1 MFHKAVDP
9 LRPAQFSEFI
19 GQANLKNDIEI
30 LIKAAKKREQMPEHI
45 LVSGPPGTGKTT
57 IAHIVANHLDVNL
70 HAVNAPNVEKP
81 GDIAALLTS
90 MDRPSI
96 IFIDEIHRLDTKSE
110 ELLYSALEDGKIDVL
125 LGDGYTAK
133 SLTLPLQPFTL
144 IAATTQPG
152 LLSAPLRDR
161 FGLLLRFD
169 LYSETELSY
178 IVQRSAELLS
188 IKIENE
194 AALEIAR
201 RGRGTPRIANR
212 WLRRVRDFAEVKEDK
227 NLENDY
233 ITKKTVVN
241 ALESHGIDSLGLDY
255 TARDILQKI
264 IKDFKGGPVGLESL
278 AAATGEARTSIE
290 LVYEPFLI
298 QSGLLQRTS
307 RGRVATPK
315 AYKHLESVDKN
326 KPRN

>member
-1 MFHKAVDP
+1 MLGKATDP
-9 LRPAQFSEFI
+9 LRPESFTDFI
-19 GQANLKNDIEI
+19 GQENLKSDIEI
-30 LIKAAKKREQMPEHI
+30 LIKAAKKRDQMPEHI

-57 IAHIVANHLDVNL
+57 IAHIVANELGVGL
-70 HAVNAPNVEKP
+70 HSVNAPNVEKP

-90 MDRPSI
+90 MDRPSVV
-96 IFIDEIHRLDTKSE
+96 FIDEIHRLETKSE

-161 FGLLLRFD
+161 FGLLLRFN
-169 LYSETELSY
+169 LYTEEELGF
-178 IVQRSAELLS
+178 IVERSAKLLEVNIS
-188 IKIENE
+188 KN
-194 AALEIAR
+194 AALEIAK

-212 WLRRVRDFAEVKEDK
+212 WLRRSRDFAQVKEDIDPSK
-227 NLENDY
+227 EELTRE
-233 ITKKTVVN
+233 IVIA

-255 TARDILQKI
+255 TARDILRKVI
-264 IKDFKGGPVGLESL
+264 NDFKGGPVGLESL
-278 AAATGEARTSIE
+278 AAATGEAKTSIE

-298 QSGLLQRTS
+298 QSGLLNRTS
-307 RGRVATPK
+307 RGRVATVK
-315 AYKHLESVDKN
+315 AYKHLEAVNEK
-326 KPRN
+326 

>member
-1 MFHKAVDP
+1 MFNKSTDP
-9 LRPAQFSEFI
+9 LRPIKFSEFI
-19 GQANLKNDIEI
+19 GQTNLKNDIEI

-57 IAHIVANHLDVNL
+57 IAHIVAGDLGVNL
-70 HAVNAPNVEKP
+70 HTVNAPNIDKP

-90 MDRPSI
+90 MDKPSV

-133 SLTLPLQPFTL
+133 SLTLSLQPFTL

-169 LYSETELSY
+169 LYSEPELSS
-178 IVQRSAELLS
+178 IVQRSAELLAV
-188 IKIENE
+188 KIDEE
-194 AALEIAR
+194 GALEIAR

-227 NLENDY
+227 NLKKDY
-233 ITKKTVVN
+233 ITKKTVIN
-241 ALESHGIDSLGLDY
+241 ALESHGIDLLGLDY

-264 IKDFKGGPVGLESL
+264 INDFKGGPVGLDSI
-278 AAATGEARTSIE
+278 AAATGEARSSVE

-315 AYKHLESVDKN
+315 AYKHLEKIQKN
-326 KPRN
+326 NPQI